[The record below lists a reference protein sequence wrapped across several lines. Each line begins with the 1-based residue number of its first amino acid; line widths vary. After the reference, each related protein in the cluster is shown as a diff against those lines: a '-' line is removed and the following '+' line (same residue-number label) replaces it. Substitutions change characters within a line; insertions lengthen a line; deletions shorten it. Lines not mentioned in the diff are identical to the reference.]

1 MTGKTVGIIFRKEFL
16 DILRDRKTLIFMIA
30 LPLLLIP
37 ALMTAI
43 TRIAIRGQQTARRTP
58 LIVQCETDGRDRF
71 LALLRTGAHRYEAQF
86 DITLTLLGPDVR
98 GKVDALAKDLG
109 ISRQDV
115 LLGLNSDA
123 RVRAHPR
130 VPELR
135 AALATAQP
143 EVQKKLRGGGAD
155 KPLPAELTSVGVKG
169 WNDDALHD
177 LRRLSDLLS
186 PLTTLDFRTAAE
198 VDALPPG
205 PRASAPD
212 ADLPSSVRG
221 DAQRRAAALAITSQR
236 IHARLRVPTV
246 LDDKIVDGVDTVG
259 IEVEWDSTW
268 PLSDEAHRRLGDAIT
283 EAAHSVREARLAK
296 ADLPSSFVTP
306 VEMTEQNVSPPE
318 KEALNVV
325 GGFLP
330 YILILMCFLGG
341 NFPASD
347 LGAGEKE
354 RLTLETL
361 LVTPTSRVEIAAAK
375 FLVVFCCSMTAAV
388 LATGSLAYT
397 FQSGLMSPE
406 LAAGLKLDLRATTIA
421 LALLLVVPLAA
432 VFSAILLSLS
442 IYAKS
447 FKEASTYMAP
457 VQMLIIIPS
466 ALSMI
471 PTFQLDRVT
480 AWIPVV
486 NVTLGLREVLTLG
499 GKAAPWTELAI
510 TVGSSL
516 LLAVL
521 ALKFCAN
528 RFSREDVLF
537 RS

>member
-1 MTGKTVGIIFRKEFL
+1 MSGKTVGIIFRKEFL

-30 LPLLLIP
+30 LPMLVIP
-37 ALMTAI
+37 GLMSVL
-43 TRIAIRGQQTARRTP
+43 TRIALKGQETAHRTP
-58 LIVQCETDGRDRF
+58 LIVQCEADERDRF
-71 LALLRTGAHRYEAQF
+71 LALLRQSAHRYDALLDSF
-86 DITLTLLGPDVR
+86 VALLGTEVR
-98 GKVDALAKDLG
+98 GELDALAKELG
-109 ISRQDV
+109 LPAQEV
-115 LLGLNSDA
+115 LLGLNSDP
-123 RVRAHPR
+123 RVRGHA
-130 VPELR
+130 R
-135 AALATAQP
+135 AAALRTALTNAQSDV
-143 EVQKKLRGGGAD
+143 EKKLRGQGEQPMPDEVRALGAGG
-155 KPLPAELTSVGVKG
+155 
-169 WNDDALHD
+169 WDDPRLRDA
-177 LRRLSDLLS
+177 RRLQDLLS
-186 PLTTLDFRTAAE
+186 PLSTLDYRSSAE
-198 VDALPPG
+198 VAALPAG
-205 PRASAPD
+205 PRAPAPD
-212 ADLPSSVRG
+212 ADLPPLVRG
-221 DAQRRAAALAITSQR
+221 DPARRAAAVAITSQR
-236 IHARLRVPTV
+236 IHARLRVPTA
-246 LDDKIVDGVDTVG
+246 LDAKIVDGTESFG
-259 IEVEWDSTW
+259 IEVEWTRLA
-268 PLSDEAHRRLGDAIT
+268 LSEEAHRRLGEAIT
-283 EAAHSVREARLAK
+283 EARRPVCDARLAK
-296 ADLPSSFVTP
+296 ADLPETFISP
-306 VEMTEQNVSPPE
+306 VQIEEQNVAPRE
-318 KEALNVV
+318 KEILNLI
-325 GGFLP
+325 GGILP

-347 LGAGEKE
+347 LGRARRE

-361 LVTPTSRVEIAAAK
+361 LVTPASRGDIATAK
-375 FLVVFCCSMTAAV
+375 FLVVFCCAMTAAV
-388 LATGSLAYT
+388 VATASLGYT
-397 FQSGLMSPE
+397 FQSGLASPQ
-406 LAAGLKLDLRATTIA
+406 LAAGLALDLRPATIG

-447 FKEASTYMAP
+447 FKEASSYMAP

-471 PTFQLDRVT
+471 PTIQLDRVT